1 MRMMMMMMKRIGL
14 LMMMFSELWNE
25 RESGI
30 F

>member
-1 MRMMMMMMKRIGL
+1 MRMMMMMKRIGL

>member
-1 MRMMMMMMKRIGL
+1 MRMMMMMKRIGL
-14 LMMMFSELWNE
+14 LMMMFSELWSE